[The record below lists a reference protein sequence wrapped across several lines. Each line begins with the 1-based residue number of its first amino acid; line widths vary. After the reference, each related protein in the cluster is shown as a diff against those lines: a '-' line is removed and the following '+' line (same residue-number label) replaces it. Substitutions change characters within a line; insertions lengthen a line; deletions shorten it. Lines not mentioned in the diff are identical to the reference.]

1 MAASISETDLR
12 RLAER
17 LQFKVE
23 QYGDRFTLT
32 RTADVSRPVVEK
44 GLTLSQAQ
52 ELLERWKLRGL
63 GGGQPPLRRP
73 AGGREGEKDPRAFLP
88 QTLPPP
94 REPPRPPA
102 DLADRCRA
110 LP

>member
-12 RLAER
+12 SLAER

-23 QYGDRFTLT
+23 QHGDRFTLT

-63 GGGQPPLRRP
+63 GGG
-73 AGGREGEKDPRAFLP
+73 
-88 QTLPPP
+88 
-94 REPPRPPA
+94 
-102 DLADRCRA
+102 
-110 LP
+110 